1 MNENRYKALR
11 WSSAA
16 VIAALTLG
24 CAGGGGV
31 TPAELAAGEVA
42 NGAEADPD
50 TYVIGPGDG
59 LQIFVWGHADLTTN
73 VTVRPDGNISTP
85 LVEDLP
91 AAGSTPTGLAR
102 LVEERLAEF
111 IRTPQVTVIVQN
123 FVGEYARQVRV
134 VGQAAQ
140 PQSLAYREGM
150 TLLDVLSAVGGL
162 SEFASG
168 NRAKLVRKVDG
179 KEQVIKVRLDDLLN
193 EGDLDQNVR
202 VRPGDVL
209 IIPESFF

>member
-1 MNENRYKALR
+1 MNVNRNNVLCWLA
-11 WSSAA
+11 
-16 VIAALTLG
+16 AALLAG
-24 CAGGGGV
+24 CSGGGAI

-42 NGAEADPD
+42 TGAEADPD

-59 LQIFVWGHADLTTN
+59 LQIFVCGHEDLTTG

-91 AAGSTPTGLAR
+91 AAGKTPTGLAR
-102 LVEERLAEF
+102 LVEERLSEF

-140 PQSLAYREGM
+140 PQSLSYRDGM
-150 TLLDVLSAVGGL
+150 TVLDVLIAVGGL
-162 SEFASG
+162 SEFAAG
-168 NRAKLVRKVDG
+168 NRAKLVRKVNG
-179 KEQVIKVRLDDLLN
+179 EEQVIKVRLDDLLN
-193 EGDLDQNVR
+193 DGDLNQNVR
-202 VRPGDVL
+202 IRPGDVL

>member
-1 MNENRYKALR
+1 MPGIHHKLVR
-11 WSSAA
+11 WS
-16 VIAALTLG
+16 IAAMTAALLAG
-24 CAGGGGV
+24 CAGGGI

-50 TYVIGPGDG
+50 NYVIGPGDG
-59 LQIFVWGHADLTTN
+59 LQIFVWGHGDLTTN

-91 AAGSTPTGLAR
+91 AAGSTPTKLAR
-102 LVEERLAEF
+102 LVEERLSEF
-111 IRTPQVTVIVQN
+111 IRTPQVTVIVQS

-150 TLLDVLSAVGGL
+150 TLLDVLIAVGGM
-162 SEFASG
+162 SEFAAG

-193 EGDLDQNVR
+193 EGDLEQNVR